1 MISIAEG
8 LHSIDQFLSEN
19 REQFI
24 ETLNRL
30 IDIPS
35 VRGESLPGKP
45 YGQNCYLVLK
55 EAEKLA
61 GEMGFVWKNFD
72 NYCLEINLPGEKGA
86 GMKDIALFGHLDVVS
101 PGEGWNHPPFCAT
114 RQGEYIIGRGTVDDK
129 GPVVALLFA
138 LKYLGEQ
145 DLLKD
150 SRVKIVLGCDEES
163 GMEDMDYYLSRAEVP
178 DISLVA
184 DDDFPVCHGEKGILR
199 LDLTF
204 PLKSDNILFFEGGTA
219 PSSVAEFARMELV
232 PSATADLMHQET
244 GSTECSV
251 RSGENGLILETT
263 GRGAHASSPHAGLNA
278 LKPLISFLKDRN
290 LIPVEDR
297 DVFKVLGILL
307 SDDYGRGACI
317 SLESEISGPLTC
329 CATMLRKKENHLI
342 LSLDI
347 RYPVRD
353 NSERIVK
360 SMGELI
366 EPAGG
371 DLQVIYD
378 SAPSLVDADSPLV
391 RKLSDLYNNLTGS
404 HKKPYVMAGGTYARK
419 IPGAIGFG
427 PGSPDEQ
434 KPFGGDLGSAHGPD
448 EAVSLETLEQAVR
461 IYVEAAVMLD
471 KTSSPM

>member
-1 MISIAEG
+1 MISKAED
-8 LHSIDQFLSEN
+8 LHSIDLYLSEQ
-19 REQFI
+19 REKFT
-24 ETLNRL
+24 EALSRL
-30 IDIPS
+30 IYIPS

-55 EAEKLA
+55 EAEKMA
-61 GEMGFVWKNFD
+61 TEMGFVWKNFD
-72 NYCLEINLPGEKGA
+72 NYCLEINLPGEMKA
-86 GMKDIALFGHLDVVS
+86 GMKDIALFGHLDIVS
-101 PGEGWNHPPFCAT
+101 AGEGWNHPPFCAT

-145 DLLKD
+145 NLLQN

-163 GMEDMDYYLSRAEVP
+163 GMEDMDYYLSRARVP

-204 PLKSDNILFFEGGTA
+204 PVNSDSIHSFEGGTA

-232 PSATADLMHQET
+232 APEKADLMHQET
-244 GSTECSV
+244 GSAECSV
-251 RSGENGLILETT
+251 RSGDNSLILETT

-278 LKPLISFLKDRN
+278 LKLLISFLKDRD
-290 LIPVEDR
+290 LIPEEDR

-307 SDDYGRGACI
+307 SDDYGRGAGI

-329 CATMLRKKENHLI
+329 CATMLRKKENHFI

-347 RYPVRD
+347 RYPVQD

-360 SMGELI
+360 SMRELI
-366 EPAGG
+366 EPIGG
-371 DLQVIYD
+371 DLQIIYN
-378 SAPSLVDADSPLV
+378 SAPTLVDADSPLV
-391 RKLSDLYNNLTGS
+391 RDLNDLYNSMTGS
-404 HKKPYVMAGGTYARK
+404 RKKPYVMAGGTYARK

-434 KPFGGDLGSAHGPD
+434 KPFGGDLGSAHSPD
-448 EAVSLETLEQAVR
+448 EAVSLETLEQAVK
-461 IYVEAAVMLD
+461 IYIEAAVMLD
-471 KTSSPM
+471 KTSFS